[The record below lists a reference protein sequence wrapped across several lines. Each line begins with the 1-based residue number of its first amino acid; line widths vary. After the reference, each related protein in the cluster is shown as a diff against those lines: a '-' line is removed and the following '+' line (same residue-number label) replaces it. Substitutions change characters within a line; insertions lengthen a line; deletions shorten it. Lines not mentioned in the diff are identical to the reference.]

1 MFTGLRTARKALQQA
16 QDADARAWKVEK
28 LCAELQERL
37 ESLQFAHAQLRGKF
51 YATKAEPKID
61 AEKPLQPATREERR
75 LAALAKAGYTPGKPI
90 KLEN

>member
-1 MFTGLRTARKALQQA
+1 MFTGLRTARRALATA
-16 QDADARAWKVEK
+16 QEADARAWKVEK

-37 ESLQFAHAQLRGKF
+37 ESLQFAHAQLRGRF
-51 YATKAEPKID
+51 YATRAEPKD
-61 AEKPLQPATREERR
+61 QPEKPLQPETREQRR